1 MIDFSGAEHFIIE
14 KLRHDLS
21 KELTYHS
28 FNHTMD
34 VLDSALN
41 IAKEENISNDEVKL
55 LRIGV
60 LLHDSGFL
68 FTYKNHEEKSCA
80 WAKEILT
87 PFGFDEITIEKIC
100 ALIMATKIPQKPNSI
115 LEKIIGD
122 ADLDYLGREDYYPI
136 ANNLFKELI
145 SFGLININ
153 EWHKIQYSFLCDHT
167 YHTSYSSNNREE
179 IKQKRITELAKLI

>member
-1 MIDFSGAEHFIIE
+1 MINFSEAEHFIIE
-14 KLRHDLS
+14 KLKHGLS

-34 VLDSALN
+34 VLNSALI
-41 IAKEENISNDEVKL
+41 IAQAENISTDEVKF

-87 PFGFDEITIEKIC
+87 PFGFDEITIEKF
-100 ALIMATKIPQKPNSI
+100 
-115 LEKIIGD
+115 
-122 ADLDYLGREDYYPI
+122 R
-136 ANNLFKELI
+136 
-145 SFGLININ
+145 SFN
-153 EWHKIQYSFLCDHT
+153 
-167 YHTSYSSNNREE
+167 
-179 IKQKRITELAKLI
+179 

>member
-1 MIDFSGAEHFIIE
+1 MINFSEAEHFIIE
-14 KLRHDLS
+14 KLKHGLS

-34 VLDSALN
+34 VLNSALI
-41 IAKEENISNDEVKL
+41 IAQAENISTDEVKF

-80 WAKEILT
+80 WAKEILP
-87 PFGFDEITIEKIC
+87 PFGFDETSIEKIC
-100 ALIMATKIPQKPNSI
+100 ALIMATKIPQRPNSI

-136 ANNLFKELI
+136 ANNLFKELN

-153 EWHKIQYSFLCDHT
+153 EWNKIQHSFLCDHT